1 MRNCCLIVL
10 LSLFLFVSCGEKR
23 TNPLIQNLDQS
34 WVVTTDTLDIKMQVD
49 IPSVIQADM
58 YENGLIPHPYKSNV
72 EPQLHWIPQHEWT
85 YTLDFEAEDYILNED
100 VVELVFEGLDTYA
113 DVWLNGKKLLHA
125 DNMFRTYSCDV
136 KDIIKEKNNIKIK
149 FYPFDKERD
158 SLIETYRLR
167 FPEKYAVMRKAAYQ
181 NGWDWAPRYMNMG
194 IWQPVYLKAWTRS
207 TICSASVITNE
218 IHEDKADLFFE
229 ACIKADE
236 EHSVRLQL
244 FQEEE
249 KILDK
254 SIDLTAGTNYYS
266 FPFEVAEPKLWNPN
280 ELGEQNFYSFNFK
293 MVDNDKE
300 KIIEERNITMGI
312 RTIEM
317 VEEPDSIGTAF
328 YFKVNG
334 IPLYM
339 KGANYIP
346 EEMITSWMSREKTK
360 KLLEQCVGNAH
371 MNMLRVWGGGIY
383 PPDYFFE
390 ICDSLGILV
399 WQDFMFAGS
408 TYPYSD
414 EFIGNVKEE
423 AKKQVIRYKNHPSLA
438 LWCGNNEISEG
449 YYNWGWQQSMNWS
462 DEDYKEMKDGYDKL
476 FEEMLDE
483 VVSTYDKSRPYWP
496 SSPKNGWGRAAS
508 LTEGDVHYWGVWWGE
523 LPYEMYIEKVGR
535 FNSEFGYQSYPS
547 MATLKMIDDNPDFGS
562 EIIQAHQKHN
572 RGEKLIMDHV
582 LKYFGEP
589 KDFEDYVYL
598 SQLSQALGM
607 NIAISSQRA
616 SRPRSMGSL
625 YWQLNDAWTSISWSS
640 IDYLGNKKA
649 LHYKLDEMYAPLLL
663 GLNDKGDDMY
673 EVWVSNDLQRDIKG
687 RVRIIVE
694 DMRGNQMFAFS
705 EMADVKANDC
715 YRLPNNV
722 NINVLNKR
730 KSECYARIIFMEDD
744 TILSERIHFFTYP
757 KDLELIATEL
767 EPEITLQD
775 GKYYIKFQSDV
786 FVKDLF
792 IESSEPGDFSK
803 NFFDVI
809 PNITQTVIF
818 EPEDKTKMNAKFK
831 FRMYNR

>member
-1 MRNCCLIVL
+1 MKIRHLIVL
-10 LSLFLFVSCGEKR
+10 LGLFLLVSCAEKR
-23 TNPLIQNLDQS
+23 TNPLIQNLDNS
-34 WVVTTDTLDIKMQVD
+34 WVVTTDTLNIKMKVD

-72 EPQLHWIPQHEWT
+72 ESQLHWIPQHEWT

-113 DVWLNGKKLLHA
+113 DVWFNGEKILHS
-125 DNMFRTYSCDV
+125 DNMFKTYSCDV
-136 KDIIKEKNNIKIK
+136 KDIIKKKNNIKIK

-181 NGWDWAPRYMNMG
+181 NGWDWAPRYLNMG
-194 IWQPVYLKAWTRS
+194 VWQPVYLKAWTHS
-207 TICSASVITNE
+207 TICSASIITTAVRDN
-218 IHEDKADLFFE
+218 KAELFFE
-229 ACIKADE
+229 SCVEADE
-236 EHSVRLQL
+236 NHKITLQI
-244 FQEEE
+244 FQDEE
-249 KILDK
+249 KLLDK
-254 SIDLTAGTNYYS
+254 KIQLEKGKNYYS
-266 FPFEVAEPKLWNPN
+266 FPFEMLNPKLWYPN
-280 ELGEQNFYSFNFK
+280 ELGEQNFYTFNLK
-293 MVDNDKE
+293 MIDDDKD

-312 RTIEM
+312 RTVEM

-339 KGANYIP
+339 KGANYVP

-383 PPDYFFE
+383 PPDYFYE

-414 EFIGNVKEE
+414 EFIGNVREE

-483 VVSTYDKSRPYWP
+483 VVGTYDKSRPYWP

-523 LPYEMYIEKVGR
+523 LPYEMYREKVGR

-547 MATLKMIDDNPDFGS
+547 MTTLKMIDENLDFS
-562 EIIQAHQKHN
+562 NEVIQAHQKHN

-582 LKYFGEP
+582 VKYYGEP

-607 NIAISSQRA
+607 NIAISAQRA

-649 LHYKLDEMYAPLLL
+649 FHYKLDEIYAPILL
-663 GLNDKGDDMY
+663 GLNDFGNDMY
-673 EVWVSNDLQRDIKG
+673 NIWISNDLQRDIDG

-694 DMRGNQMFAFS
+694 DMQGNQMFAFS
-705 EMADVKANDC
+705 ETVGVKANSG
-715 YRLPNNV
+715 YRLPNNIS
-722 NINVLNKR
+722 INTFNKK
-730 KSECYARIIFMEDD
+730 KSECYARIIFMEED
-744 TILSERIHFFTYP
+744 TVLSERLHFFTYP
-757 KDLELIATEL
+757 KDLELIETEIN
-767 EPEITLQD
+767 PNISFRD
-775 GKYYIKFQSDV
+775 GKYYIEFKTDV

-792 IESSEPGDFSK
+792 IEASVPGDFSK

-809 PNITQTVIF
+809 PNVTQTVIF
-818 EPEDKTKMNAKFK
+818 EPEDKSKSDVKFK
-831 FRMYNR
+831 FKMYNR

>member
-1 MRNCCLIVL
+1 M
-10 LSLFLFVSCGEKR
+10 SLFLFVSCGEKR
-23 TNPLIQNLDQS
+23 TNPLIQNLDKS
-34 WVVTTDTLDIKMQVD
+34 WTVTTDTLNIKMQVD
-49 IPSVIQADM
+49 VPSVIQADM
-58 YENGLIPHPYKSNV
+58 YEDGLIPHPYKSNV
-72 EPQLHWIPQHEWT
+72 ESQLLWIPQHEWT
-85 YTLDFEAEDYILNED
+85 YTLDFEAEDYILRED

-113 DVWLNGKKLLHA
+113 DVWFNGEKIIHA

-136 KDIIKEKNNIKIK
+136 KDLIKENNTIKVK

-158 SLIETYRLR
+158 SLIETYPLR

-207 TICSASVITNE
+207 TICSASVITKE
-218 IHEDKADLFFE
+218 IHDGKADLFFE
-229 ACIKADE
+229 TRIDADV
-236 EHSVRLQL
+236 EHNISLRLY
-244 FQEEE
+244 QENE
-249 KILDK
+249 KILDQNIELK
-254 SIDLTAGTNYYS
+254 KGTNYYS
-266 FPFEVAEPKLWNPN
+266 FPFEVLNPELWYPN
-280 ELGEQNFYSFNFK
+280 ELGEQNFYSFSLQ

-312 RTIEM
+312 RTVEM

-346 EEMITSWMSREKTK
+346 EEMITSWMSRDKTK
-360 KLLEQCVGNAH
+360 KLLEQCVGDAH
-371 MNMLRVWGGGIY
+371 MNMLRIWGGGIY
-383 PPDYFFE
+383 PPDYFYE

-408 TYPYSD
+408 TYPYTD
-414 EFIGNVKEE
+414 EFVDNVREE

-449 YYNWGWQQSMNWS
+449 YYNWGWQNSMNWS
-462 DEDYKEMKDGYDKL
+462 DEEYKEMKDGYDKL

-523 LPYEMYIEKVGR
+523 LPYEMYREKVGR

-547 MATLKMIDDNPDFGS
+547 MATLKMIDDNPDFDN

-582 LKYFGEP
+582 VRYFGEP
-589 KDFEDYVYL
+589 KDFEDYVYK
-598 SQLSQALGM
+598 SQLSQAYGM
-607 NIAISSQRA
+607 EIAISAQRA

-649 LHYKLDEMYAPLLL
+649 LHYKLDEIYAPILL
-663 GLNDKGDDMY
+663 GLNDNGDDNY
-673 EVWVSNDLQRDIKG
+673 KLWISNDLQRDIDG
-687 RVRIIVE
+687 RVRVIVE
-694 DMRGNQMFAFS
+694 DMEGNQLYAFS
-705 EMADVKANDC
+705 ETVDVKANSC
-715 YRLPNNV
+715 FNLSNLI
-722 NINVLNKR
+722 NINVIENKE
-730 KSECYARIIFMEDD
+730 SECYARIIFMEDD
-744 TILSERIHFFTYP
+744 TILSERLHFFTYP
-757 KDLELIATEL
+757 KDLKLIKTDL
-767 EPEITLQD
+767 NPKITFND
-775 GKYYIKFQSDV
+775 GKYYLTFNSEV
-786 FVKDLF
+786 FVKDVYVTA
-792 IESSEPGDFSK
+792 SVPGNFSD
-803 NFFDVI
+803 NFFCI
-809 PNITQTVIF
+809 LPNASQTIVF
-818 EPEDKTKMNAKFK
+818 EPEEEDKKNVKFN
-831 FRMYNR
+831 FQMLN

>member
-1 MRNCCLIVL
+1 M
-10 LSLFLFVSCGEKR
+10 
-23 TNPLIQNLDQS
+23 
-34 WVVTTDTLDIKMQVD
+34 
-49 IPSVIQADM
+49 
-58 YENGLIPHPYKSNV
+58 
-72 EPQLHWIPQHEWT
+72 
-85 YTLDFEAEDYILNED
+85 
-100 VVELVFEGLDTYA
+100 VFEGLDTYA
-113 DVWLNGKKLLHA
+113 DVWFNGEKIIHA

-136 KDIIKEKNNIKIK
+136 KDLIKENNTIKVK

-158 SLIETYRLR
+158 SLIETYPLR

-207 TICSASVITNE
+207 TICSASVITKE
-218 IHEDKADLFFE
+218 IHDGKADLFFE
-229 ACIKADE
+229 TRIDADV
-236 EHSVRLQL
+236 EHNISLRLY
-244 FQEEE
+244 QENE
-249 KILDK
+249 KILDQNIELK
-254 SIDLTAGTNYYS
+254 KGTNYYS
-266 FPFEVAEPKLWNPN
+266 FPFEVLNPELWYPN
-280 ELGEQNFYSFNFK
+280 ELGEQNFYSFSLQ

-312 RTIEM
+312 RTVEM

-360 KLLEQCVGNAH
+360 KLLEQCVGDAH
-371 MNMLRVWGGGIY
+371 MNMLRIWGGGIY
-383 PPDYFFE
+383 PPDYFYE

-408 TYPYSD
+408 TYPYTD
-414 EFIGNVKEE
+414 EFVDNVREE

-449 YYNWGWQQSMNWS
+449 YYNWGWQKSMNWS
-462 DEDYKEMKDGYDKL
+462 DEEYKEMKEGYDKL

-523 LPYEMYIEKVGR
+523 LPYEMYREKVGR

-547 MATLKMIDDNPDFGS
+547 MATLKMIDDNPDFDN

-582 LKYFGEP
+582 VRYFGEP
-589 KDFEDYVYL
+589 KDFEDYVYK
-598 SQLSQALGM
+598 SQLSQAYGM
-607 NIAISSQRA
+607 EIAISAQRA

-649 LHYKLDEMYAPLLL
+649 LHYKLDEIYAPILL
-663 GLNDKGDDMY
+663 GLNDNGDDNY
-673 EVWVSNDLQRDIKG
+673 KLWISNDLQRDIDG
-687 RVRIIVE
+687 RVRVIVE
-694 DMRGNQMFAFS
+694 DMEGNQLYAFS
-705 EMADVKANDC
+705 ETVDVKANSC
-715 YRLPNNV
+715 FNLSNLI
-722 NINVLNKR
+722 NINVIENKE
-730 KSECYARIIFMEDD
+730 SECYARIIFMEDD
-744 TILSERIHFFTYP
+744 TILSERLHFFTYP
-757 KDLELIATEL
+757 KDLKLIKTDL
-767 EPEITLQD
+767 NPKITFND
-775 GKYYIKFQSDV
+775 GKYYLTFNSEV
-786 FVKDLF
+786 FVKDVYVTA
-792 IESSEPGDFSK
+792 SVPGNFSD
-803 NFFDVI
+803 NFFCI
-809 PNITQTVIF
+809 LPNASQTIVF
-818 EPEDKTKMNAKFK
+818 EPEEEDKKNVKFN
-831 FRMYNR
+831 FQMLN

>member
-72 EPQLHWIPQHEWT
+72 EPQLHWIPQHECT
-85 YTLDFEAEDYILNED
+85 YTLDFEAEDYILNEN

-266 FPFEVAEPKLWNPN
+266 FPFEVADPKLWNPN
-280 ELGEQNFYSFNFK
+280 ELGEQNFYSFYFK

-334 IPLYM
+334 TPLYM

-360 KLLEQCVGNAH
+360 KLLEQCVGDAH

-408 TYPYSD
+408 TYPYTD
-414 EFIGNVKEE
+414 EFIDNVREE
-423 AKKQVIRYKNHPSLA
+423 AKKQVIRLKNHPSLA
-438 LWCGNNEISEG
+438 LWCGNNEVSEG
-449 YYNWGWQQSMNWS
+449 YYNWGWQKSMNWS

-476 FEEMLDE
+476 FEEMLAE

-547 MATLKMIDDNPDFGS
+547 MATLKMIDDNPSFDN
-562 EIIQAHQKHN
+562 EVIQAHQKHN

-582 LKYFGEP
+582 LRYFGEP

-598 SQLSQALGM
+598 SQLSQAFGM
-607 NIAISSQRA
+607 NIAISAQRS

-687 RVRIIVE
+687 RVRIVVE

-705 EMADVKANDC
+705 EVADVKANDC

-722 NINVLNKR
+722 NIDVLNKS

-767 EPEITLQD
+767 DPEIAIQD

-809 PNITQTVIF
+809 PNITQTVVF
-818 EPEDKTKMNAKFK
+818 EPEDKTKMNAKFRFK
-831 FRMYNR
+831 MYNR

>member
-1 MRNCCLIVL
+1 MKTRILVVVAAMML
-10 LSLFLFVSCGEKR
+10 LFSCAEKR
-23 TNPLIQNLDQS
+23 TNPLIQNLDNS
-34 WVVTTDTLDIKMQVD
+34 WIVTTDTLDIKMQVD

-58 YENGLIPHPYKSNV
+58 YENGLIPHPYKSNI

-85 YTLDFEAEDYILNED
+85 YTLDFNAEDYILNED

-113 DVWLNGKKLLHA
+113 DVWFNGEHILYS

-136 KDIIKEKNNIKIK
+136 KNLIKEKNNIKIK
-149 FYPFDKERD
+149 FHPFDKVRD
-158 SLIETYRLR
+158 SLIETYPLR

-194 IWQPVYLKAWTRS
+194 IWQPVYLKAWTHS
-207 TICSASVITNE
+207 TISSASVITTDIQDNKAQLAFEVCVDADVKHE
-218 IHEDKADLFFE
+218 IT
-229 ACIKADE
+229 
-236 EHSVRLQL
+236 LQL
-244 FQEEE
+244 FDNNS
-249 KILDK
+249 KIIDETIELDEGK
-254 SIDLTAGTNYYS
+254 NYHS
-266 FPFEVAEPKLWNPN
+266 FPFEISDPKLWYPN
-280 ELGEQNFYSFNFK
+280 ELGEQNMYTFNLK
-293 MVDNDKE
+293 MVDNDE
-300 KIIEERNITMGI
+300 DKIIEERDITMGI

-317 VEEPDSIGTAF
+317 IEEPDSIGTAF

-334 IPLYM
+334 TPLYM

-346 EEMITSWMSREKTK
+346 EEMITSWMSREKTQ
-360 KLLEQCVGNAH
+360 KLLEQCVGDAH
-371 MNMLRVWGGGIY
+371 MNMLRTWGGGIY

-408 TYPYSD
+408 TYPYTD
-414 EFIGNVKEE
+414 EFINNVKEE
-423 AKKQVIRYKNHPSLA
+423 AKKHVVRLKNHPSLA

-449 YYNWGWQQSMNWS
+449 YYNWGWQKSMNWS
-462 DEDYKEMKDGYDKL
+462 DAEYQEMKDGYDKL

-483 VVSTYDKSRPYWP
+483 VVKTYDKSRPYWP

-523 LPYEMYIEKVGR
+523 LPYEMYNEKVGR

-547 MATLKMIDDNPDFGS
+547 MQTLRMIDDNPGFGN

-582 LKYFGEP
+582 VRYFGEP

-598 SQLSQALGM
+598 SQLSQAFGM
-607 NIAISSQRA
+607 DIAISAQRS

-649 LHYKLDEMYAPLLL
+649 LHYKLDEIFNPILL
-663 GLNDKGDDMY
+663 GLKHQGEDNYKL
-673 EVWVSNDLQRDIKG
+673 WISNDLQHDIDG

-694 DMRGNQMFAFS
+694 DMYGQQLFAFS
-705 EMADVKANDC
+705 EGVNVKANSC
-715 YRLPNNV
+715 YYFPKDV
-722 NINVLNKR
+722 VINLFGKKNT
-730 KSECYARIIFMEDD
+730 ECYARIIFMEED
-744 TILSERIHFFTYP
+744 TILSERLHFFTYP
-757 KDLELIATEL
+757 KDMQLIETEL
-767 EPEITLQD
+767 NPEIVFND
-775 GKYYIKFQSDV
+775 GKYHLTFNSDV
-786 FVKDLF
+786 FVKDVF
-792 IESSEPGDFSK
+792 VTASVSGDFSH
-803 NFFDVI
+803 NFFNLL
-809 PNITQTVIF
+809 PNAPQTIVF
-818 EPEDKTKMNAKFK
+818 EPEDKSKKNVKFDVHH
-831 FRMYNR
+831 YNR

>member
-1 MRNCCLIVL
+1 MKSRCFIVL

-23 TNPLIQNLDQS
+23 TNPLIQNLDKS
-34 WVVTTDTLDIKMQVD
+34 WTVTTDTLNIKMQVD
-49 IPSVIQADM
+49 VPSVIQADM

-72 EPQLHWIPQHEWT
+72 ESQLLWIPQHEWT
-85 YTLDFEAEDYILNED
+85 YTLDFEAEDYILRED

-113 DVWLNGKKLLHA
+113 DVWFNGEKIIHA

-136 KDIIKEKNNIKIK
+136 KDLIKENNTIKVK

-158 SLIETYRLR
+158 SLIETYPLR

-207 TICSASVITNE
+207 TICSASVITKE
-218 IHEDKADLFFE
+218 IHDGKADLFFE
-229 ACIKADE
+229 TRIDADV
-236 EHSVRLQL
+236 EHNISLRLY
-244 FQEEE
+244 QENE
-249 KILDK
+249 KILDQNIELK
-254 SIDLTAGTNYYS
+254 KGTNYYS
-266 FPFEVAEPKLWNPN
+266 FPFEVLNPELWYPN
-280 ELGEQNFYSFNFK
+280 ELGEQNFYSFSLQ

-312 RTIEM
+312 RTVEM

-346 EEMITSWMSREKTK
+346 EEMITSWMSRDKTK
-360 KLLEQCVGNAH
+360 KLLEQCVGDAH
-371 MNMLRVWGGGIY
+371 MNMLRIWGGGIY

-408 TYPYSD
+408 TYPYTD
-414 EFIGNVKEE
+414 EFIDNVREE
-423 AKKQVIRYKNHPSLA
+423 AKKQVIRLKNHPSLA
-438 LWCGNNEISEG
+438 LWCGNNEVSEG
-449 YYNWGWQQSMNWS
+449 YYNWGWQKSMNWS
-462 DEDYKEMKDGYDKL
+462 DEDYKEMKEGYDKL

-523 LPYEMYIEKVGR
+523 LPYEMYREKVGR

-547 MATLKMIDDNPDFGS
+547 MQTLRMIDKNPDFGN

-582 LKYFGEP
+582 VRYFGEP
-589 KDFEDYVYL
+589 KDFEDYVYK
-598 SQLSQALGM
+598 SQLSQAYGM
-607 NIAISSQRA
+607 EIAISAQRA

-649 LHYKLDEMYAPLLL
+649 LHYKLDEIYAPILL
-663 GLNDKGDDMY
+663 GLNDNGDDNY
-673 EVWVSNDLQRDIKG
+673 KLWISNDLQRDIDG
-687 RVRIIVE
+687 RVRVIVE
-694 DMRGNQMFAFS
+694 DMEGNQLYAFS
-705 EMADVKANDC
+705 ETVDVKANSC
-715 YRLPNNV
+715 FNLSNLI
-722 NINVLNKR
+722 NINVIENKE
-730 KSECYARIIFMEDD
+730 SECYARIIFMEDD
-744 TILSERIHFFTYP
+744 TILSERLHFFTYP
-757 KDLELIATEL
+757 KDLKLIKTDL
-767 EPEITLQD
+767 NPKITFND
-775 GKYYIKFQSDV
+775 GKYYLTFNSEV
-786 FVKDLF
+786 FVKDVYVTA
-792 IESSEPGDFSK
+792 SVPGNFSD
-803 NFFDVI
+803 NFFCI
-809 PNITQTVIF
+809 LPNASQTIVF
-818 EPEDKTKMNAKFK
+818 EPEEEDKKNVKFN
-831 FRMYNR
+831 FQMLN

>member
-1 MRNCCLIVL
+1 MKIRCFVILM
-10 LSLFLFVSCGEKR
+10 SLFLFVSCGEKR
-23 TNPLIQNLDQS
+23 TNPLIQNLDKS
-34 WVVTTDTLDIKMQVD
+34 WTVTTDTLNIKMQVD
-49 IPSVIQADM
+49 VPSVIQADM

-72 EPQLHWIPQHEWT
+72 ESQLLWIPQHEWT
-85 YTLDFEAEDYILNED
+85 YTLDFVADDYILDED

-113 DVWLNGKKLLHA
+113 DVWFNGEKIIHS
-125 DNMFRTYSCDV
+125 DNMFRTYSYDV
-136 KDIIKEKNNIKIK
+136 KDLIKENNKIKIK

-207 TICSASVITNE
+207 TICSASVITKD
-218 IHEDKADLFFE
+218 IHDDKADLFFE
-229 ACIKADE
+229 ACINADV
-236 EHSVRLQL
+236 EHNISLQL
-244 FQEEE
+244 FQEDE
-249 KILDK
+249 KILDQN
-254 SIDLTAGTNYYS
+254 INLTKGTNYYS
-266 FPFEVAEPKLWNPN
+266 FPFEISNPKLWYPN
-280 ELGEQNFYSFNFK
+280 ELGEQNFYSFTLK
-293 MVDNDKE
+293 MIDNDKE
-300 KIIEERNITMGI
+300 KIVEERNITMGI
-312 RTIEM
+312 RTVEM
-317 VEEPDSIGTAF
+317 VEEADSIGTAF
-328 YFKVNG
+328 YFKVND

-346 EEMITSWMSREKTK
+346 EEMITSWMSREKTR
-360 KLLEQCVGNAH
+360 KLLEQCVGDAH

-408 TYPYSD
+408 TYPYTD
-414 EFIGNVKEE
+414 EFIDNVREE
-423 AKKQVIRYKNHPSLA
+423 AKKQVIRLKNHPSLA
-438 LWCGNNEISEG
+438 LWCGNNEVSEG
-449 YYNWGWQQSMNWS
+449 YYNWGWQKSMNWS

-476 FEEMLDE
+476 FEEMLNE
-483 VVSTYDKSRPYWP
+483 VVTTYDKSRPYWP

-523 LPYEMYIEKVGR
+523 LPYEIYREKVGR

-547 MATLKMIDDNPDFGS
+547 MATLKMIDDNPDFGN

-582 LKYFGEP
+582 VRYFGEP

-598 SQLSQALGM
+598 SQLSQAYGM
-607 NIAISSQRA
+607 DIAISAQRS

-649 LHYKLDEMYAPLLL
+649 LHYKLDEIYSPILL
-663 GLNDKGDDMY
+663 GLNDKGKDNY
-673 EVWVSNDLQRDIKG
+673 ELWISNDLQHDING
-687 RVRIIVE
+687 RIRIIIE
-694 DMRGNQMFAFS
+694 DMYGNQIFAFS
-705 EMADVKANDC
+705 EFVNVNANSC
-715 YRLPNNV
+715 YRFPNDV
-722 NINVLNKR
+722 AINVMGED

-744 TILSERIHFFTYP
+744 TILSERLHFFTYP
-757 KDLELIATEL
+757 KDLQLVDTEL
-767 EPEITLQD
+767 NPNVVFKD
-775 GKYYIKFQSDV
+775 GKYHLTFDSEV
-786 FVKDLF
+786 FVKDVYVTA
-792 IESSEPGDFSK
+792 SEPGDFSD
-803 NFFDVI
+803 NFFCVL
-809 PNITQTVIF
+809 PSATQTIVF
-818 EPEDKTKMNAKFK
+818 EPEEKGKKNVKFNVR
-831 FRMYNR
+831 FYNR

>member
-1 MRNCCLIVL
+1 MKIRHLIVL
-10 LSLFLFVSCGEKR
+10 LGLFLLVSCAEKR
-23 TNPLIQNLDQS
+23 TNPLIQNLDNS
-34 WVVTTDTLDIKMQVD
+34 WVVTTDTLNIKMKVD

-72 EPQLHWIPQHEWT
+72 ESQLHWIPQHEWT
-85 YTLDFEAEDYILNED
+85 YTHDFEAEDYILNED

-113 DVWLNGKKLLHA
+113 DVWFNGEKILHS
-125 DNMFRTYSCDV
+125 DNMFKTYSCDV
-136 KDIIKEKNNIKIK
+136 KDIIKKKNNIKIK

-181 NGWDWAPRYMNMG
+181 NGWDWAPRYLNMG
-194 IWQPVYLKAWTRS
+194 VWQPVYLKAWTHS
-207 TICSASVITNE
+207 TICSASIITTAVRDN
-218 IHEDKADLFFE
+218 KAELFFE
-229 ACIKADE
+229 SCVEADE
-236 EHSVRLQL
+236 NHKITLQI
-244 FQEEE
+244 FQDEE
-249 KILDK
+249 KLLDK
-254 SIDLTAGTNYYS
+254 KIQLEKGKNYYS
-266 FPFEVAEPKLWNPN
+266 FPFEMLNPKLWYPN
-280 ELGEQNFYSFNFK
+280 ELGEQNFYTFNLK
-293 MVDNDKE
+293 MIDDDKD

-312 RTIEM
+312 RTVEM

-339 KGANYIP
+339 KGANYVP

-383 PPDYFFE
+383 PPDYFYE

-414 EFIGNVKEE
+414 EFIGSVREE

-483 VVSTYDKSRPYWP
+483 VVGTYDKSRPYWP

-523 LPYEMYIEKVGR
+523 LPYEMYREKVGR

-547 MATLKMIDDNPDFGS
+547 MTTLKMIDDNLDFNN
-562 EIIQAHQKHN
+562 EVIQAHQKHN

-582 LKYFGEP
+582 VKYYGEP

-607 NIAISSQRA
+607 NIAISAQRA

-649 LHYKLDEMYAPLLL
+649 FHYKLDEIYAPILL
-663 GLNDKGDDMY
+663 GLNDFGNDMY
-673 EVWVSNDLQRDIKG
+673 NIWISNDLQRDIDG

-694 DMRGNQMFAFS
+694 DMQGNQMFAFS
-705 EMADVKANDC
+705 ETVGVKANSC
-715 YRLPNNV
+715 CRLPNNIS
-722 NINVLNKR
+722 INTFNKK
-730 KSECYARIIFMEDD
+730 KSECYARIIFMEED
-744 TILSERIHFFTYP
+744 TVLSERLHFFTYP
-757 KDLELIATEL
+757 KDLELIETEIN
-767 EPEITLQD
+767 PNISFRD
-775 GKYYIKFQSDV
+775 GKYYIEFKTDV

-792 IESSEPGDFSK
+792 IEASVPGDFSK

-809 PNITQTVIF
+809 PNVTQTVIF
-818 EPEDKTKMNAKFK
+818 EPEDKNRKDVKFDLHI
-831 FRMYNR
+831 YNR

>member
-1 MRNCCLIVL
+1 MKTRCFIVL

-23 TNPLIQNLDQS
+23 TNPLIQELNDS
-34 WVVTTDTLDIKMQVD
+34 WVVTTDTLNIKMQVD
-49 IPSVIQADM
+49 VPSVIQADM

-72 EPQLHWIPQHEWT
+72 EPQLLWIPQHEWT
-85 YTLDFEAEDYILNED
+85 YTLDFVADDYILDED

-113 DVWLNGKKLLHA
+113 DVWFNGKKILHA
-125 DNMFRTYSCDV
+125 DNMFRTYSYDV

-207 TICSASVITNE
+207 TICSASVITKD
-218 IHEDKADLFFE
+218 IHDDKADLFFE
-229 ACIKADE
+229 ACINADV
-236 EHSVRLQL
+236 EHNISLQL
-244 FQEEE
+244 FQESE
-249 KILDK
+249 KILDQN
-254 SIDLTAGTNYYS
+254 INLTKGTNYYS
-266 FPFEVAEPKLWNPN
+266 FPFEISNPKLWYPN
-280 ELGEQNFYSFNFK
+280 ELGEQNMYSFNLK
-293 MVDNDKE
+293 MVDKDKE
-300 KIIEERNITMGI
+300 KIIEEKNITMGI

-334 IPLYM
+334 TPLYM

-360 KLLEQCVGNAH
+360 KLLEECVGDAH
-371 MNMLRVWGGGIY
+371 MNMLRIWGGGIY

-408 TYPYSD
+408 TYPYTD
-414 EFIGNVKEE
+414 EFINNVREE
-423 AKKQVIRYKNHPSLA
+423 AKKQVIRLKNHPSLA
-438 LWCGNNEISEG
+438 LWCGNNEVSEG
-449 YYNWGWQQSMNWS
+449 YYNWGWQKSMNWS
-462 DEDYKEMKDGYDKL
+462 DADYKEMKDGYDKL
-476 FEEMLDE
+476 FEEMLSE
-483 VVSTYDKSRPYWP
+483 VVSKYDKSRPYWP

-523 LPYEMYIEKVGR
+523 LPYEMYTEKVGR

-547 MATLKMIDDNPDFGS
+547 MATLKMIDDNPDFNN
-562 EIIQAHQKHN
+562 EVIQAHQKHN

-582 LKYFGEP
+582 VRYFGEP

-598 SQLSQALGM
+598 SQLSQAFGM
-607 NIAISSQRA
+607 DIAISAQRS

-649 LHYKLDEMYAPLLL
+649 LHYKLSEIYAPILL
-663 GLNDKGDDMY
+663 GLDIKGKDLYD
-673 EVWVSNDLQRDIKG
+673 VWVSNDLQRDIDG

-694 DMRGNQMFAFS
+694 DMEGNQMFAFS
-705 EMADVKANDC
+705 EKADVKANSC
-715 YRLPNNV
+715 YRLPNKV
-722 NINVLNKR
+722 NINTLNKK
-730 KSECYARIIFMEDD
+730 KSECYARIIFMEED

-757 KDLELIATEL
+757 KDLELIETEIN
-767 EPEITLQD
+767 PNINFKD
-775 GKYYIKFQSDV
+775 GKYYIEFTADV
-786 FVKDLF
+786 FVKDLY
-792 IESSEPGDFSK
+792 IEASERGDFSK

-809 PNITQTVIF
+809 PNVTQTVIF
-818 EPEDKTKMNAKFK
+818 EPEDKSKSDVRFKFK
-831 FRMYNR
+831 MYNR

>member
-1 MRNCCLIVL
+1 MRNYCLVVL
-10 LSLFLFVSCGEKR
+10 MSLLLFVSCGEKR
-23 TNPLIQNLDQS
+23 TNPLIQNLNDS
-34 WVVTTDTLDIKMQVD
+34 WIVTTDTLDINMEVD
-49 IPSVIQADM
+49 VPSVIQADM

-85 YTLDFEAEDYILNED
+85 YTLDFVAEDYILDED

-113 DVWLNGKKLLHA
+113 DVWFNGKKILHS

-136 KDIIKEKNNIKIK
+136 KDIIKENNNIKIK

-207 TICSASVITNE
+207 TICSASVITKD
-218 IHEDKADLFFE
+218 IHDDKADLFFE
-229 ACIKADE
+229 TCIDASV
-236 EHSVRLQL
+236 EHNISLQL
-244 FQEEE
+244 FQDDV
-249 KILDK
+249 KILDEN
-254 SIDLTAGTNYYS
+254 IDLTLGQNYYS
-266 FPFEVAEPKLWNPN
+266 FPFEISNPKLWYPN
-280 ELGEQNFYSFNFK
+280 ELGEQDMYSFNLK
-293 MVDNDKE
+293 MVDKDKDKIVEE
-300 KIIEERNITMGI
+300 KNITMGI

-371 MNMLRVWGGGIY
+371 MNMLRIWGGGIY

-408 TYPYSD
+408 TYPYTD
-414 EFIGNVKEE
+414 EFINNVREE
-423 AKKQVIRYKNHPSLA
+423 AKKQVIRLKNHPSLA
-438 LWCGNNEISEG
+438 LWCGNNEVSEG

-462 DEDYKEMKDGYDKL
+462 DEDCKEMKDGYDKL
-476 FEEMLDE
+476 FEEMLAD

-547 MATLKMIDDNPDFGS
+547 MATLKMIDPNPDFDN
-562 EIIQAHQKHN
+562 EVIQAHQKHN

-582 LKYFGEP
+582 LRYFGEP

-598 SQLSQALGM
+598 SQLSQAFGM
-607 NIAISSQRA
+607 NIAISAQRS

-663 GLNDKGDDMY
+663 GLNDKGNDMY
-673 EVWVSNDLQRDIKG
+673 EVWISNDLQRDING

-694 DMRGNQMFAFS
+694 DMEGNQMFAFS
-705 EMADVKANDC
+705 EVADVKANDC

-722 NINVLNKR
+722 NIDILNKR

-744 TILSERIHFFTYP
+744 TILSERLHFFTYP
-757 KDLELIATEL
+757 KDMELRETEL
-767 EPEITLQD
+767 KPSVTFNN
-775 GKYYIKFQSDV
+775 GKYYIEFTTDV
-786 FVKDLF
+786 FVKDLY
-792 IESSEPGDFSK
+792 IEASERGDFSK
-803 NFFDVI
+803 NFFDLI
-809 PNITQTVIF
+809 PNVSQTVIF
-818 EPEDKTKMNAKFK
+818 EPEDKNRKDVKFNLHI
-831 FRMYNR
+831 YNR

>member
-1 MRNCCLIVL
+1 MKTRILIVVAAML
-10 LSLFLFVSCGEKR
+10 LMFSCAEKR
-23 TNPLIQNLDQS
+23 TNPLIQNLNDS
-34 WVVTTDTLDIKMQVD
+34 WTVTTDTLDIKMKVD
-49 IPSVIQADM
+49 VPSIIQADM
-58 YENGLIPHPYKSNV
+58 YENGLIPHPYKSNI
-72 EPQLHWIPQHEWT
+72 EPQLLWIPQHEWT
-85 YTLDFEAEDYILNED
+85 YTLDFNAEDYILKED
-100 VVELVFEGLDTYA
+100 VIELVFEGIDTYA
-113 DVWLNGKKLLHA
+113 DVWLNGEHILYS

-136 KDIIKEKNNIKIK
+136 KDLIRKENIIKIK
-149 FYPFDKERD
+149 FHPFDKVRD
-158 SLIETYRLR
+158 SLIETYPLR

-207 TICSASVITNE
+207 TISSASVITKE
-218 IHEDKADLFFE
+218 IHDNGAELFFE
-229 ACIKADE
+229 ACINADV
-236 EHSVRLQL
+236 EHSITLQL
-244 FQEEE
+244 FQDDE
-249 KILDK
+249 KILDEK
-254 SIDLTAGTNYYS
+254 VNLAVGDNYYS
-266 FPFEVAEPKLWNPN
+266 IPFSVSDPKLWYPN
-280 ELGEQNFYSFNFK
+280 ELGEQNIYSFNIK

-300 KIIEERNITMGI
+300 KIVEERNITMGI

-317 VEEPDSIGTAF
+317 IEEPDSIGTAF

-360 KLLEQCVGNAH
+360 KLLGQCVGDAH

-408 TYPYSD
+408 TYPYTD
-414 EFIGNVKEE
+414 EFINNVREE
-423 AKKQVIRYKNHPSLA
+423 AKKQVIRLKNHPSLA

-449 YYNWGWQQSMNWS
+449 YYNWGWQKSMNWS
-462 DEDYKEMKDGYDKL
+462 DEEYKEMKDGYDKL
-476 FEEMLDE
+476 FEEMLAD

-523 LPYEMYIEKVGR
+523 LPYEIYKEKVGR

-547 MATLKMIDDNPDFGS
+547 MQTLRMIDKNPDFGN

-582 LKYFGEP
+582 LRYFGEP

-598 SQLSQALGM
+598 SQLSQAYGM
-607 NIAISSQRA
+607 DIAISAQRS

-649 LHYKLDEMYAPLLL
+649 LHYKLDEIYNPILL
-663 GLNDKGDDMY
+663 GLNHQGDDNY
-673 EVWVSNDLQRDIKG
+673 KLWISNDMQQDIDG
-687 RVRIIVE
+687 RIRIIVE
-694 DMRGNQMFAFS
+694 DMYGNQLFAFS
-705 EMADVKANDC
+705 EDLGVKANSC
-715 YRLPNNV
+715 YHLPDDV
-722 NINVLNKR
+722 TIDIRGKD
-730 KSECYARIIFMEDD
+730 ETEYYARIIFMVDD
-744 TILSERIHFFTYP
+744 TVLSERLHFFAYP
-757 KDLELIATEL
+757 KDLKLVATEL
-767 EPEITLQD
+767 NPEIVFDD
-775 GKYYIKFQSDV
+775 GKYHLTFNSDV
-786 FVKDLF
+786 FVKDVCVTA
-792 IESSEPGDFSK
+792 SVSGDFSH
-803 NFFDVI
+803 NFFDLL
-809 PNITQTVIF
+809 PNTTQTIVF
-818 EPEDKTKMNAKFK
+818 EPEDKNKKNIKFDVHH
-831 FRMYNR
+831 YNN

>member
-194 IWQPVYLKAWTRS
+194 IWQPIYLKAWTRS
-207 TICSASVITNE
+207 TICSASVITKDIQNNQ
-218 IHEDKADLFFE
+218 ANLLFE
-229 ACIKADE
+229 ACINADV
-236 EHSVRLQL
+236 EHNISLQL
-244 FQEEE
+244 YQENV
-249 KILDK
+249 KILDEK
-254 SIDLTAGTNYYS
+254 IELKKGKNYYS
-266 FPFEVAEPKLWNPN
+266 FPFEVAEPKLWYPN
-280 ELGEQNFYSFNFK
+280 ELGEQNMYSFNVK

-300 KIIEERNITMGI
+300 KIIEERNVTMGI
-312 RTIEM
+312 RTVEM
-317 VEEPDSIGTAF
+317 IEEPDSIGTAF

-334 IPLYM
+334 TPLYM

-360 KLLEQCVGNAH
+360 KLLEQCVDDAH

-408 TYPYSD
+408 TYPYTD
-414 EFIGNVKEE
+414 EFIDNVREE
-423 AKKQVIRYKNHPSLA
+423 AKKQVIRLKNHPSLA
-438 LWCGNNEISEG
+438 LWCGNNEVSEG
-449 YYNWGWQQSMNWS
+449 YYNWGWQKSMNWS

-476 FEEMLDE
+476 FEEMLAE

-547 MATLKMIDDNPDFGS
+547 MATLKMIDDNPSFDN
-562 EIIQAHQKHN
+562 EVIQAHQKHN

-582 LKYFGEP
+582 LRYFGEP

-598 SQLSQALGM
+598 SQLSQAFGM
-607 NIAISSQRA
+607 NIAISAQRS

-687 RVRIIVE
+687 RVRIVVE

-705 EMADVKANDC
+705 EVADVKANDC

-722 NINVLNKR
+722 NIDVLNKS

-767 EPEITLQD
+767 DPEIAIQD

-809 PNITQTVIF
+809 PNVTQTVIF

-831 FRMYNR
+831 FKMYNR